1 MKTIA
6 FAAGRHDFA
15 QRPAASRNFCR
26 LLIPVLALL
35 LISSASRLMAQ
46 VVSDNFNSGTD
57 AGWSLY
63 APAAAPSITFP
74 PVGRY
79 RISGGPGAALAFKY
93 RNDANFADF
102 VTSVDLIDWTTAN
115 QAFGILS
122 RGTID
127 AQPDG
132 FVLNFIPA
140 YGGGQQNQLQIN
152 RVNNLGPTTI
162 AVATGV
168 VLDPANKDYR
178 MVFTGTGSSL
188 KGELFEIS
196 PTNAP
201 VLLNTITAT
210 DGAFAGG
217 GVNGLF
223 GFDRTDGSGTF
234 DVTYDNFVSTVP
246 EPSTIALLALGLGGL
261 LFARR
266 NRRR

>member
-1 MKTIA
+1 MKTII
-6 FAAGRHDFA
+6 AAKPRSDVA
-15 QRPAASRNFCR
+15 PRSPASRNFFR
-26 LLIPVLALL
+26 MLIPAVAILL
-35 LISSASRLMAQ
+35 QSGVAQLSAQ
-46 VVSDNFNSGTD
+46 VSDNFNSGND
-57 AGWSLY
+57 NGWSLY

-74 PVGRY
+74 NGGY
-79 RISGGPGAALAFKY
+79 RIAGGPGAALAFKY
-93 RNDANFADF
+93 RNDASLADF
-102 VTSVDLIDWTTAN
+102 VTSVDLLDWTTAN

-132 FVLNFIPA
+132 FVFNYIPA
-140 YGGGQQNQLQIN
+140 YGSGQQNQLQIN
-152 RVNNLGPTTI
+152 RVNNLSPTTI
-162 AVATGV
+162 AIATGI
-168 VLDPANKDYR
+168 VLDPAKDYR
-178 MVFTGTGSSL
+178 MVFTGAGSSL

-201 VLLNTITAT
+201 VLLKSITAT
-210 DGAFAGG
+210 DAAFAGG

-223 GFDRTDGSGTF
+223 GFDRTGGGGTF
-234 DVTYDNFVSTVP
+234 DVTFDNFVSTVP